1 MSTCLHTA
9 RVFNDEAILHS
20 RDHEGTREHALTPDG
35 DAARVSGIKFL
46 NKQRAVLDRAHQDVR
61 GVKRGLQRQARRNN
75 ERRLTGNCAGGLIA
89 MK

>member
-1 MSTCLHTA
+1 MMRQFYIREIMKGHVSTHLRT
-9 RVFNDEAILHS
+9 
-20 RDHEGTREHALTPDG
+20 DG